1 MRQAERDY
9 GRMRPPRS
17 TSFGKDPDFKLVK
30 DSFDCLPFARRPG
43 RTEPRD
49 KWLKPRTIHEKE
61 IAVLKMSRK
70 KKKDQKR
77 YNPFSRASQLEN
89 LEDGGGR
96 IVTVDAVLDAKL
108 AMNMAHAAMSN
119 TDASSFQIHFGFRN
133 PELTKR
139 YEMARK
145 KFFSLTRSLRRK
157 NKKKAGGQAIVIATA
172 PIPASPSSQEVSHT
186 ETRDET
192 RIVSSGTESVHQ
204 GVTYLPSSSSQLP
217 RTPETH
223 ELKPEAP
230 PPSHNSALRI
240 TPSQPS
246 FEPGHV
252 GPRKLIDDDI
262 NDWDDWDYQ
271 RGQGWW
277 DDD

>member
-61 IAVLKMSRK
+61 VAVLKMSRK
-70 KKKDQKR
+70 KQKNRKR

-108 AMNMAHAAMSN
+108 MMNMAHAAMSN

-139 YEMARK
+139 YENARK
-145 KFFSLTRSLRRK
+145 KFLALTRSLRRK
-157 NKKKAGGQAIVIATA
+157 TKKAGGQAVTATA

-204 GVTYLPSSSSQLP
+204 GVTYLPPDHEHSIS
-217 RTPETH
+217 ET
-223 ELKPEAP
+223 P
-230 PPSHNSALRI
+230 PPSHNPALRI
-240 TPSQPS
+240 DSSQPS

-262 NDWDDWDYQ
+262 NDWDDWDFQ
-271 RGQGWW
+271 RSQGWY